1 MSTFDAEQRDLM
13 RKLSTEFLKKVAG
26 KTNRTGEKKD
36 RDKDKPRNQQL

>member
-1 MSTFDAEQRDLM
+1 MSTFEAEQRDW
-13 RKLSTEFLKKVAG
+13 STEFLKGVAG